1 MNPATITVLIAFLL
15 IIELAVIAAYESII
29 RAKDAVIA
37 DLRSERMTD
46 NEFAAAIAILHAE
59 DLAAVVHPSQRLRV
73 VK

>member
-1 MNPATITVLIAFLL
+1 MTPATITVLIAVLVV
-15 IIELAVIAAYESII
+15 IELGVIAAYESLI

-46 NEFAAAIAILHAE
+46 NEFAAAVAVLHAE
-59 DLAAVVHPSQRLRV
+59 DLAASKRGLRV

>member
-1 MNPATITVLIAFLL
+1 MTPATVTVLIAVLVV
-15 IIELAVIAAYESII
+15 IELAVIAGYESLI

-46 NEFAAAIAILHAE
+46 NEFAAAVAVLHAE
-59 DLAAVVHPSQRLRV
+59 DLAASKRGLRV

>member
-1 MNPATITVLIAFLL
+1 MTPATITVLIAVLVV
-15 IIELAVIAAYESII
+15 IELGVIAAYESLI

-46 NEFAAAIAILHAE
+46 NEFAAAVAVLHAE
-59 DLAAVVHPSQRLRV
+59 DLAASKRGLRA